1 MSWVFS
7 GHSQTP
13 CAAIKGAM
21 EGKSVQ
27 KQCAWT
33 VVNSFEATTSLTH
46 ILEELK
52 LAVNWTSWI
61 LNRGLV
67 TETQACLERLGE

>member
-7 GHSQTP
+7 GHSLTP

-27 KQCAWT
+27 KQRAWT

-52 LAVNWTSWI
+52 LAEMVIWASWI

-67 TETQACLERLGE
+67 TETPLKP

>member
-27 KQCAWT
+27 KQRAWT

-46 ILEELK
+46 ILEKLK
-52 LAVNWTSWI
+52 LAYRW
-61 LNRGLV
+61 
-67 TETQACLERLGE
+67 